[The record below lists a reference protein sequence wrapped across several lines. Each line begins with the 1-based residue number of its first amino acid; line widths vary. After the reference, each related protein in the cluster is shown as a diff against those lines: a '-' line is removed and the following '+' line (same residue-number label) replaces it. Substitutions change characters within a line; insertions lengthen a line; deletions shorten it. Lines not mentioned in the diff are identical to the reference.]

1 MCSTPGLN
9 YFIRSLSTRQQAA
22 ARPHTTCLST
32 VVRPPTHMTDK
43 NIREL
48 LGPTFNINAYENKAA
63 VFRQLKNDIG
73 RRVPE
78 PSARNH

>member
-1 MCSTPGLN
+1 
-9 YFIRSLSTRQQAA
+9 
-22 ARPHTTCLST
+22 
-32 VVRPPTHMTDK
+32 MTDK

-63 VFRQLKNDIG
+63 AFRQLKNDIG